1 MSTSILVAYP
11 ITPAELALKVDA
23 HRGHSFTTPALYREG
38 VKAIGTLREL
48 RLQIEERRKA
58 LKHDSLEY
66 GRKVDEIAKQLFEI
80 ILAVELPLKEARK
93 QVDDAKELAKRE
105 AAEAER
111 KRLAAELAAQRE
123 AEEAVLREQRRVESE
138 ALAEQRRELER
149 ERQELL
155 RLRQESDAV
164 ANEQKRLLDEERKQH
179 AADLAVVKAQRE
191 AIEKEQRATQL
202 AERMKAEAEEARI
215 NALEYEKQRAKRLA
229 ALAPDQ
235 DKLNQIARGVQDLID
250 AFDDDTFEAQS
261 ATDTY
266 TAAIEDLTAIVETLT
281 TWKARQQ

>member
-1 MSTSILVAYP
+1 MSTSIVVAYP
-11 ITPAELALKVDA
+11 MSPAELALKVDA
-23 HRGHSFTTPALYREG
+23 LRGHSFTTPALYKDG
-38 VKAIGTLREL
+38 TKAIATLREL
-48 RLQIEERRKA
+48 RVQIEERRKA

-66 GRKVDEIAKQLFEI
+66 GRKVDEVAKQLFEI

-111 KRLAAELAAQRE
+111 KRLASELALQRE
-123 AEEAVLREQRRVESE
+123 AEEAILREQRRVESE

-235 DKLNQIARGVQDLID
+235 DKLSRIARGVQDLID